1 MCGGRFRM
9 FEGVLLY
16 VEEGG
21 LEYSLRWEFGVW
33 YLVFGE

>member
-1 MCGGRFRM
+1 M

-33 YLVFGE
+33 YLFFEKNEELGQC

>member
-1 MCGGRFRM
+1 MCGGRSRM

-21 LEYSLRWEFGVW
+21 LEDSLRWEFGVW
-33 YLVFGE
+33 YLFF